1 MNNIVFTIASL
12 VFLQISIFTYSQD
25 FPTKGEVY
33 DYDVGDVFHYHQG
46 AQWGGSGAWGGMGAT
61 VISEVIYKEYFENNN
76 TVKYKFFKRSLIGSS
91 EHPEPYI
98 DERIDSVI
106 YYNLDVTLNGDT
118 VFENDN
124 IYNGRKTSIH
134 VYESGYIYYLNHF
147 TLGCGRSFNHSED
160 NYPHEWSEF
169 EETLVYFKKGDEEWG
184 QEQII
189 VGLNEIETLD
199 RLLVFPNPVSD
210 NLNIKNAN
218 PSSKENKI
226 KIFNSIG
233 KLVIYEEVSST
244 NMQVNVRGLPNGL
257 YFINQID
264 ESGQVGAGSKFVK
277 VN

>member
-1 MNNIVFTIASL
+1 MNNKVFTIVSI
-12 VFLQISIFTYSQD
+12 VFLLLSNFTYSQE
-25 FPTKGEVY
+25 FPTRGEVY
-33 DYDVGDVFHYHQG
+33 DYDIGDVFHIKEEDYYEN
-46 AQWGGSGAWGGMGAT
+46 GGVVELSN
-61 VISEVIYKEYFENNN
+61 IEVIDKTFSINGDAVYYQYF
-76 TVKYKFFKRSLIGSS
+76 VRRYVSSS
-91 EHPEPYI
+91 ESPDPYI
-98 DERIDSVI
+98 EEVI
-106 YYNLDVTLNGDT
+106 ENDFYTALDIEFIGET
-118 VFENDN
+118 VFEDPNM
-124 IYNGRKTSIH
+124 YNGRRTVSGSYIIG
-134 VYESGYIYYLNHF
+134 YEYVEYKFSV
-147 TLGCGRSFNHSED
+147 GCGKTYFEFDYND
-160 NYPHEWSEF
+160 PDEWSEY
-169 EETLVYFKKGDEEWG
+169 TIQVLYFKKGDEEWG

-189 VGLNEIETLD
+189 VGLNEIETLN

-264 ESGQVGAGSKFVK
+264 ESGQVGARSKFVK